1 MIHQRYLTIL
11 EDRKLTYPCFI
22 LLIFIYEEK
31 YEFLDLAYD
40 HNFIEFNNNIQ
51 YLEQHGLIKWHGDNP
66 REITLR
72 KEGEE
77 LFKKHVGT
85 YKKVTTAKE
94 VEGWI
99 QSWRDIFPEG
109 VNSGG
114 YRYRGDKAE
123 CIKKM
128 IKFVNSNDYS
138 IEQIFQATKDY
149 VERFSLKGYAYMQLA
164 HYFIEKKGVGSSLN
178 AECEGLTE
186 RTSNNKGE
194 EINYGRSII

>member
-1 MIHQRYLTIL
+1 MIDQRYLNIIKEIKLSFYDFIMLIL
-11 EDRKLTYPCFI
+11 
-22 LLIFIYEEK
+22 IYEEAHD
-31 YEFLDLAYD
+31 FLELAYEG
-40 HNFIEFNNNIQ
+40 NFIDFTSSIR
-51 YLEQHGLIKWHGDNP
+51 YLEERGYIKWHGDGHE
-66 REITLR
+66 EITLR
-72 KEGEE
+72 KAGEE
-77 LFKKHVGT
+77 LFKKHVGL
-85 YKKVTTAKE
+85 KRKIISIKE
-94 VEGWI
+94 TSQWI

-123 CIKKM
+123 CIRKM

-138 IEQIFQATKDY
+138 IEQIFQATRDY

-186 RTSNNKGE
+186 R
-194 EINYGRSII
+194 